1 MRRISFLPDLA
12 MHLLE
17 QAAIFLLTAVLLVP
31 LFQRLKLGAVLG
43 YLGAGML
50 IGPFG
55 LGMIGEVESTLQFAE
70 FGVVLLLF
78 LVGLELQPSRLW
90 VLRRPVFGLGGAQV
104 LATGIALAA
113 LALAFGFSWQAA
125 LVAGFG
131 LAMSSTALVLA
142 SLAERKQLATRHGRE
157 AFAVLLFQDVSVIP
171 LLALLPLL
179 GDSGTHAA
187 GGWMA
192 AAKGLAVIAVVIISS
207 RLVVR
212 PVLKAVA
219 SYGGRE
225 VFTAAA
231 LLLVVGAALIME
243 KIGLSPSLGAFL
255 AGVLLADSE
264 FRHELEADIEPFKG
278 LLLGLFFIA
287 VGMSA
292 NLGLVLERPLAV
304 LGLAAGLMLA
314 KFALMY
320 TIARIGGAPND
331 TAQRLAVSV
340 SQGGEFAFVLFVAA
354 GSLGIF
360 EAGTAQLLVVV
371 VTVSMLLAPLAFEAQ
386 ERGLARWTERHATPE
401 FDAITGP
408 GNPVIIAGYGRVG
421 QIVSRV
427 LRMCGVPFTAL
438 EASYQQVDFVRRFG
452 SKVYYGDASRL
463 ELLEAAKTSEAK
475 LFVLAIDDVE
485 ASVKTAAVVRKHFP
499 QVPILARARN
509 RVHLFRL
516 RDLGVKLVWR
526 ETFPTSLDMARHAL
540 LSLGFGIAASERAV
554 TLFKQHDEQGS
565 KRSTPYSTTRR
576 SSSRLPRRPPRN
588 CRNYS
593 KPTACSRS
601 RDSRAQATDHAGT
614 RAQRVATRAACCDL
628 LRSLAHELAGLADD
642 RDVDIGRARPLSW
655 PIGDVD
661 AAQIE
666 TIQGFQGRDQ
676 LLPRRSWTGALQA
689 LDQNL
694 GGDESLHGGIGSSHV
709 LLAADGVLEFLDDRY
724 RG

>member
-1 MRRISFLPDLA
+1 

-17 QAAIFLLTAVLLVP
+17 QAAVFLLTAVLLVP

-104 LATGIALAA
+104 LATGTVLAGF
-113 LALAFGFSWQAA
+113 ALAFGFSWEAA

-179 GDSGTHAA
+179 SDSGTHAA

-192 AAKGLAVIAVVIISS
+192 AAKGLAVIAVVIVSS

-243 KIGLSPSLGAFL
+243 RIGLSPSLGAFL

-292 NLGLVLERPLAV
+292 NLALVWNRPLTV
-304 LGLAAGLMLA
+304 FGLAGGLTLA
-314 KFALMY
+314 KFVLMY
-320 TIARIGGAPND
+320 AIARIGRAPSE
-331 TAQRLAVSV
+331 TAQRLAVAV
-340 SQGGEFAFVLFVAA
+340 SQGGEFAFVLFTAA

-360 EAGTAQLLVVV
+360 EAGTTELLVVV
-371 VTVSMLLAPLAFEAQ
+371 VTVSMLLSPPLFELH
-386 ERGLARWTERHATPE
+386 ERFLARWIEGHTTPE
-401 FDAITGP
+401 FDTIAGP

-421 QIVSRV
+421 QIVSRI

-438 EASYQQVDFVRRFG
+438 EVSYQQVDFVRRFG
-452 SKVYYGDASRL
+452 NKVYYGDASRL
-463 ELLEAAKTSEAK
+463 ELLEAAKTGEAR

-485 ASVKTAAVVRKHFP
+485 ASVKTAAIVRKHFP

-516 RDLGVKLVWR
+516 RDLGVKLIWR
-526 ETFPTSLDMARHAL
+526 ETFSASLDMARHTL

-554 TLFKQHDEQGS
+554 SLFKQHDENRLEAQYAVQHDEAQLIQTS
-565 KRSTPYSTTRR
+565 KE
-576 SSSRLPRRPPRN
+576 
-588 CRNYS
+588 
-593 KPTACSRS
+593 A
-601 RDSRAQATDHAGT
+601 
-614 RAQRVATRAACCDL
+614 
-628 LRSLAHELAGLADD
+628 
-642 RDVDIGRARPLSW
+642 
-655 PIGDVD
+655 
-661 AAQIE
+661 AAQLQE
-666 TIQGFQGRDQ
+666 LFESDGLQPLPGF
-676 LLPRRSWTGALQA
+676 PQA
-689 LDQNL
+689 
-694 GGDESLHGGIGSSHV
+694 
-709 LLAADGVLEFLDDRY
+709 AATAARKD
-724 RG
+724 

>member
-1 MRRISFLPDLA
+1 

-17 QAAIFLLTAVLLVP
+17 QAAVFLLTAVLLVP

-50 IGPFG
+50 IGPWV
-55 LGMIGEVESTLQFAE
+55 LGMIGDVESTLQFAE

-104 LATGIALAA
+104 LATGAVLAA

-179 GDSGTHAA
+179 SDSGTHAA

-192 AAKGLAVIAVVIISS
+192 AVKGLAVIAVVIISS
-207 RLVVR
+207 RIVVR
-212 PVLKAVA
+212 PVLKGVA

-292 NLGLVLERPLAV
+292 NLGLVC
-304 LGLAAGLMLA
+304 GLMLV
-314 KFALMY
+314 KLALMY
-320 TIARIGGAPND
+320 AIARIGGAPND
-331 TAQRLAVSV
+331 SAQRLAVSV
-340 SQGGEFAFVLFVAA
+340 SQGGEFAFILFVAA

-371 VTVSMLLAPLAFEAQ
+371 VTVSMLLAPLVFEAH
-386 ERGLARWTERHATPE
+386 ERALAHWTERHATPE

-421 QIVSRV
+421 QIISRV

-438 EASYQQVDFVRRFG
+438 EVSYQQVDFVRRYG

-463 ELLEAAKTSEAK
+463 ELLEAAKTGEAK
-475 LFVLAIDDVE
+475 LFVLAVDDVE

-554 TLFKQHDEQGS
+554 SLFKQHDEQRLEAQYAVQHDEAQLIQTS
-565 KRSTPYSTTRR
+565 KE
-576 SSSRLPRRPPRN
+576 
-588 CRNYS
+588 
-593 KPTACSRS
+593 A
-601 RDSRAQATDHAGT
+601 
-614 RAQRVATRAACCDL
+614 
-628 LRSLAHELAGLADD
+628 
-642 RDVDIGRARPLSW
+642 
-655 PIGDVD
+655 
-661 AAQIE
+661 AAQ
-666 TIQGFQGRDQ
+666 
-676 LLPRRSWTGALQA
+676 LQE
-689 LDQNL
+689 LF
-694 GGDESLHGGIGSSHV
+694 E
-709 LLAADGVLEFLDDRY
+709 ADGLQPLPGFPQPAAAAARKD
-724 RG
+724 

>member
-1 MRRISFLPDLA
+1 
-12 MHLLE
+12 MHSLQ
-17 QAAIFLLTAVLLVP
+17 QAAVFLLTAVLLVP

-50 IGPFG
+50 IGPWG
-55 LGMIGEVESTLQFAE
+55 LGMIGDVASTLEFAE

-104 LATGIALAA
+104 LVTGAVLAVA
-113 LALAFGFSWQAA
+113 SSGFGLTWQAS

-157 AFAVLLFQDVSVIP
+157 AFAVLLFQDLSVIP
-171 LLALLPLL
+171 LLALLPSLA
-179 GDSGTHAA
+179 GFGTA
-187 GGWMA
+187 GGWAA
-192 AAKGLAVIAVVIISS
+192 AAKGAAVIAVVIVAS

-212 PVLKAVA
+212 PVLKTVA

-287 VGMSA
+287 VGMNT
-292 NLGLVLERPLAV
+292 NLALIRDEPLSI
-304 LGLAAGLMLA
+304 LGLAVGLIA
-314 KFALMY
+314 VKFALTYAMS
-320 TIARIGGAPND
+320 RMGRAPAD
-331 TAQRLAVSV
+331 TAQRLALAV
-340 SQGGEFAFVLFVAA
+340 SQGGEFAFVLFAAA
-354 GSLGIF
+354 GALGIL
-360 EAGTAQLLVVV
+360 EPRTAQILVVV
-371 VTVSMLLAPLAFEAQ
+371 VTVSMLLSPPAFALQ
-386 ERGLARWTERHATPE
+386 DRVLARWAERHAAPE
-401 FDAITGP
+401 FDTISGP

-421 QIVSRV
+421 QILSRV

-452 SKVYYGDASRL
+452 SKVYYGDASRF
-463 ELLEAAKTSEAK
+463 ELLEAARTGEAK

-485 ASVKTAAVVRKHFP
+485 ASVRTAEVVRRHYP
-499 QVPILARARN
+499 HVPILARARN

-526 ETFPTSLDMARHAL
+526 ETFPASLEMARQAL
-540 LSLGFGIAASERAV
+540 LSLGFDSAASDRAM
-554 TLFKQHDEQGS
+554 TLFKQHDERQLDAQYAVQHDEAQLIQSAKEAAEQLQG
-565 KRSTPYSTTRR
+565 
-576 SSSRLPRRPPRN
+576 LF
-588 CRNYS
+588 
-593 KPTACSRS
+593 
-601 RDSRAQATDHAGT
+601 
-614 RAQRVATRAACCDL
+614 
-628 LRSLAHELAGLADD
+628 E
-642 RDVDIGRARPLSW
+642 
-655 PIGDVD
+655 
-661 AAQIE
+661 
-666 TIQGFQGRDQ
+666 
-676 LLPRRSWTGALQA
+676 
-689 LDQNL
+689 
-694 GGDESLHGGIGSSHV
+694 
-709 LLAADGVLEFLDDRY
+709 ADGRQRPAGFPEPAPAAGQDR
-724 RG
+724 